1 MDRIAIVVVLLGGL
15 LGLAPLGALGQAGS
29 GSLQSIGLLNVE
41 RADPAA
47 LRAARMGMTG
57 PDDTGKDGP
66 LSAVGMELAV
76 LYHQQ
81 QIGGSESV
89 QALRGGARQ
98 RPKTRDDDPQSR
110 ASTQS
115 PSSTGRVLSPVSSD
129 GRSVTVDAVA
139 SGDPSQL
146 LQDLRALGLEGGARA
161 GTVVSGR
168 LPIAAIEEAAALPS
182 LRGMMPAYA
191 RTTAGSVGSEAD
203 TAHAAA
209 TARLNTGTDG
219 SGQKVCALSDSYDT
233 ADAATSAADDVQS
246 GDLPGQN
253 NPEGRTTPV
262 DVLQEYDRTDPEP
275 TDEGRAM
282 LQLIHDIAPGA
293 ELGFHTAFGGLA
305 NFASGIQELADAGCT
320 VIVDDIRYAR
330 EPFYQ
335 DGQVANAIDDVVAG
349 DGTGS
354 GVAYFS
360 SAGNDGQNSYE
371 APFRDSGEPG
381 VIDANSVRHDFD
393 DSALST
399 DTRQEVTIEPGGT
412 FQVFS
417 FQWTDPSARVQG
429 SDGPD
434 TDLDIALVDEA
445 GTVVAQSA
453 SDNLSTGVPAETM
466 EYTNDGSTTETLHL
480 VIEKASGP
488 DPDEI
493 KYVYSGSGPFTD
505 SDVTIEEY
513 DTLGPTVYGHPMA
526 EGAMAVAAAPF
537 FNTAAYNPNADPATL
552 EAFSSKGGL
561 QIRFDQNGNRL
572 STPEGREKPD
582 VTGTDGI
589 DNTFFGDDLPTDFPN
604 TPNVDPDPHPNFFG
618 TSAAAPNI
626 AAIGALIRQARP
638 GLAPTDVYDRLETT
652 SADVTS
658 RQRRDG
664 EFVVIPNGQGVDPWS
679 GHGFVQAEPAVPA
692 VDVAITN
699 ASGEGQ
705 ATRGGNGT
713 VDLTWRQV
721 GGEEDITLDAFVVQ
735 QGYFGSGFSD
745 RVRVPSNGA
754 GDYSQTLEDL
764 PVGTH
769 RFRILGV
776 TKSSAGTDS
785 LVTQSRTQV
794 TLRDSEATAT
804 AYPNPFRDAPRLSIT
819 FPEGQEAQ
827 PVRVDVYDV
836 LGRRV
841 ATPVLNREVYG
852 SASIDLSGRLPSSLG
867 SGTYFFR
874 IWNEN
879 FAATTKAVHV
889 R

>member
-1 MDRIAIVVVLLGGL
+1 MNRIAIVVVLLGGL

-47 LRAARMGMTG
+47 LRAARAGMAG

-81 QIGGSESV
+81 QVGGAASV

-98 RPKTRDDDPQSR
+98 RPKTRGGDPQSR
-110 ASTQS
+110 APAQS
-115 PSSTGRVLSPVSSD
+115 PSSMGRTLSPVSSD

-139 SGDPSQL
+139 SGDPSRL
-146 LQDLRALGLEGGARA
+146 LQDLRALGLEGESSA
-161 GTVVSGR
+161 GNVVSGR

-203 TAHAAA
+203 TAHAA
-209 TARLNTGTDG
+209 TAARRNTGTDG

-262 DVLQEYDRTDPEP
+262 DVLEEYDGTDPDDPEP

-293 ELGFHTAFGGLA
+293 ALGFHTAFGGLGV
-305 NFASGIQELADAGCT
+305 FASGIRELADAGCT
-320 VIVDDIRYAR
+320 VIVDDVRYST

-335 DGQVANAIDDVVAG
+335 DGLVANAIDDVVSN
-349 DGTGS
+349 D

-381 VIDANSVRHDFD
+381 VIDPSSVRHDFD

-399 DTRQEVTIEPGGT
+399 DTRQEVTIQSGGT

-417 FQWTDPSARVQG
+417 FQWTDPSAVVEG

-466 EYTNDGSTTETLHL
+466 EYTNDGSTAETLHL
-480 VIEKASGP
+480 VIEKAAGP
-488 DPDEI
+488 NPDEI

-561 QIRFDQNGNRL
+561 QIRFDQSGDRL
-572 STPEGREKPD
+572 STPQDREKPD
-582 VTGTDGI
+582 VTGTDGV
-589 DNTFFGDDLPTDFPN
+589 DNTFFGSDIGDSFFDG
-604 TPNVDPDPHPNFFG
+604 VDADPHPNFFG

-638 GLAPTDVYDRLETT
+638 GLTPSEVYSRLEDTA
-652 SADVTS
+652 ADVTS
-658 RQRRDG
+658 RASRDG
-664 EFVVIPNGQGVDPWS
+664 GFVSVASGPDPWS

-705 ATRGGNGT
+705 ATGGGNGA

-721 GGEEDITLDAFVVQ
+721 GGEEDVTLDAFVIQ
-735 QGYFGSGFSD
+735 QGYFGSGLAD
-745 RVRVPSNGA
+745 RVRIPSNGA
-754 GDYSQTLEDL
+754 GDYSRTLKDL

-776 TKSSAGTDS
+776 TESSAGTDS

-794 TLRDSEATAT
+794 TLRRSDVTAT
-804 AYPNPFRDAPRLSIT
+804 AYPNPFRDALRLSIT
-819 FPEGQEAQ
+819 FPEGREAQ

-841 ATPVLNREVYG
+841 ATPVLSREVDG
-852 SASIDLSGRLPSSLG
+852 SASIDLSGQLPRSLG

-874 IWNEN
+874 VWNED